1 MAQLIAN
8 PIYMTIEDEMSIH
21 FQNVK
26 YVTDEN
32 EALHSMIE
40 ESNRMLQEKD
50 SQLQEKDSQLQEKDS
65 QLQEKDS
72 QLQETNQQLANSI
85 KLLYSAGLTIEEIAA
100 KLGIPVD
107 KIQTIV

>member
-1 MAQLIAN
+1 
-8 PIYMTIEDEMSIH
+8 MTIEDEMSIH

-50 SQLQEKDSQLQEKDS
+50 SQLQEKDSQLQE
-65 QLQEKDS
+65 
-72 QLQETNQQLANSI
+72 TNQQLANSI
-85 KLLYSAGLTIEEIAA
+85 KLLYSAGLSVDDIAA

>member
-50 SQLQEKDSQLQEKDS
+50 SQLQE
-65 QLQEKDS
+65 
-72 QLQETNQQLANSI
+72 TNQQLANSI
-85 KLLYSAGLTIEEIAA
+85 KLLYSAGLSVDDIAA

-107 KIQTIV
+107 KIKTIV

>member
-32 EALHSMIE
+32 EALQSMIE
-40 ESNRMLQEKD
+40 ESNRM
-50 SQLQEKDSQLQEKDS
+50 LQEKDS

-85 KLLYSAGLTIEEIAA
+85 KLLYSAGLSVDDIAA

>member
-1 MAQLIAN
+1 
-8 PIYMTIEDEMSIH
+8 MTIEDEMSIH

-40 ESNRMLQEKD
+40 ESNRK
-50 SQLQEKDSQLQEKDS
+50 LQEKDS

-85 KLLYSAGLTIEEIAA
+85 KLLYSAGLSVDDIAA

-107 KIQTIV
+107 KIQTILYVLIVLLSQI

>member
-21 FQNVK
+21 FQNV
-26 YVTDEN
+26 N
-32 EALHSMIE
+32 
-40 ESNRMLQEKD
+40 
-50 SQLQEKDSQLQEKDS
+50 
-65 QLQEKDS
+65 
-72 QLQETNQQLANSI
+72 NSI